1 MVEDLDKEVE
11 SVTGVIQELYASD
24 DMPWIIGY
32 SGGKDST
39 VCVQLIW
46 NALLRMPEDE
56 RKKPVYVIST
66 DTLVENPIVADW
78 VTKSLEKMEAAAQK
92 AKLPIRPRRLVP
104 KLEDRFWVNLIGK
117 GYPSP
122 RPRFRWCTERLKIQ
136 TATSFI
142 QNLAETNGEAIMVLG
157 TRRAE
162 SAARAHSI
170 NKYAGSSRE
179 HLSRNADPKLSRV
192 WVYAPIVDWSN
203 DDVWEYIGTHE
214 NPWGVESDD
223 LITLYRGATEDNEC
237 PVIHDSG
244 TQSCGDSRFGCYV
257 CTMVAQDKSM
267 HAMILNDES
276 KAWMEPILTYRD
288 RFLAPNEKEREY
300 REFHRLNSDKLS
312 VLNNRLIHG
321 PYTQKYRRELL
332 RQLLLTQEE
341 CRRGG
346 QASGFGQIELIGRDE
361 LEEIRRIWVEEK
373 GEIEDWV
380 PRIYE
385 EVVGHPYL
393 GNDLEKSPL
402 QNDDL
407 EILREVCA
415 EWIHENKPT
424 LDADQEKRRGDELYQ
439 LVRTLLA
446 NTYRTSIDK
455 HRSKQLDDVEK
466 ILKRHAFLDEEAAT
480 EFAVK
485 YITSNRTD
493 EKISLETMMSYC
505 EDTTFSK
512 EEAETEE
519 LTERQKSL
527 TI

>member
-1 MVEDLDKEVE
+1 MIEDLDKEIE
-11 SVTGVIQELYASD
+11 SVTKVIQELYASD
-24 DMPWIIGY
+24 EMPWIIGY

-46 NALLRMPEDE
+46 NALLLLPESE

-78 VTKSLEKMEAAAQK
+78 VTKSLEKMEAAAK
-92 AKLPIRPRRLVP
+92 AANLPIHPNRLVP

-237 PVIHDSG
+237 PVIHDTG

-276 KAWMEPILTYRD
+276 KAWMQPILTYRD
-288 RFLAPNEKEREY
+288 NYLAPNEKERDNREY
-300 REFHRLNSDKLS
+300 HRLNSDQLR

-332 RQLLLTQEE
+332 RQLLITQEE

-346 QASGFGQIELIGRDE
+346 KDCGFGKIELIGRDE
-361 LEEIRRIWVEEK
+361 LDEIRRIWIEEK

-385 EVVGHPYL
+385 EVTGESYF
-393 GNDLEKSPL
+393 GRDLEKSPL
-402 QNDDL
+402 QKDDL

-415 EWIHENKPT
+415 EWIHEHHAAEKPG
-424 LDADQEKRRGDELYQ
+424 QEERRVDEIYQ
-439 LVRTLLA
+439 LIRTLLA
-446 NTYRTSIDK
+446 NAYRTSIDK
-455 HRSKQLDDVEK
+455 RRSKQLDGVEN
-466 ILKRHAFLDEEAAT
+466 ILKQHAFLDEEAAT
-480 EFAVK
+480 EFALK
-485 YITSNRTD
+485 FITSNRTE
-493 EKISLETMMSYC
+493 EKIDLETMMAYC
-505 EDTTFSK
+505 DDAVSSK
-512 EEAETEE
+512 KDAENEE
-519 LTERQKSL
+519 LTDRQKSL
-527 TI
+527 LI